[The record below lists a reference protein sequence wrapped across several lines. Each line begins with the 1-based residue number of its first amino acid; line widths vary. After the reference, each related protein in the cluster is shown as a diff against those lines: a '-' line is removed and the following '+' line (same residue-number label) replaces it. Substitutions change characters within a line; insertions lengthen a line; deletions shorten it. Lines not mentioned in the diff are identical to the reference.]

1 MIRPR
6 NVDQNK
12 RLLVSNDKEDFS
24 AEMRIPRCSA
34 IEVPIIEEIASRKNV
49 KKQFKRPSH
58 YLRYS
63 LLPNEQ
69 LENLIDYELTEA
81 DTEWVESNRYPK
93 VFNATTV
100 LSLLE
105 KAFVVWE
112 NDTNKGQIIP
122 WERAWYLAKEEKVID
137 EVVNDEVSK
146 FIEAV
151 FKYWSEQRRVVGRPL
166 IRRFWKSE
174 GVSDS
179 QIKIAFQA
187 RSSKEKRRLRNSKKN
202 DQEILEK
209 VKIM

>member
-34 IEVPIIEEIASRKNV
+34 IEVPIIEELASRKNA
-49 KKQFKRPSH
+49 KKSFKRPSH

-81 DTEWVESNRYPK
+81 DLEWAESNRVPK
-93 VFNATTV
+93 VLNSNAV
-100 LSLLE
+100 LGLLE
-105 KAFVVWE
+105 QAFVVWE

-122 WERAWYLAKEEKVID
+122 WERAWYLVKEEKVVD
-137 EVVNDEVSK
+137 EGVNEEVTRY
-146 FIEAV
+146 IEAI
-151 FKYWSEQRRVVGRPL
+151 FKHWVEQRRVVGRPL

-187 RSSKEKRRLRNSKKN
+187 RTNKEKRRLRNSKKN
-202 DQEILEK
+202 DQEILDK
-209 VKIM
+209 VQIM